1 MGAGSVL
8 IHRWK
13 KTLCQL
19 LVEVWGMVS
28 SHWWRCSCWVGV
40 LCGQPVV
47 WVVAVFENVEDKLHY
62 RKLCECMWAAY
73 RVGRN
78 LLCVFRK
85 YVKLYLSQKAGH
97 PFPLFHYVPCQV
109 CLGQTRMISSC
120 IRQSHSTETQHIVQ
134 TTACFWMAVWLLKWA
149 YLASSCGLAGHWLF
163 LSARGSNKLSR
174 LGG

>member
-1 MGAGSVL
+1 MDTESLL
-8 IHRWK
+8 ILKDGGRICADSPMEEDPVSAIGGGVGHGVFS
-13 KTLCQL
+13 LVEMQL
-19 LVEVWGMVS
+19 L
-28 SHWWRCSCWVGV
+28 GV

-47 WVVAVFENVEDKLHY
+47 WVVAVFENIEDELCY

-85 YVKLYLSQKAGH
+85 YMKLYLSQKAGH
-97 PFPLFHYVPCQV
+97 PFPLFHYVLRQV

-134 TTACFWMAVWLLKWA
+134 TTACF
-149 YLASSCGLAGHWLF
+149 
-163 LSARGSNKLSR
+163 
-174 LGG
+174 